1 MSVLKNLR
9 TLSTMEY
16 YKLAI
21 FIRRDLTQIMLRDFG
36 TRRNLRTIHHVI
48 KDISDEDQKLI
59 DGVFEKYGK
68 ATGRQFESEMPEWF
82 ITSEQKYISRHLWDL
97 ITYITE
103 ANSIYPLIPSEWDLR
118 RQYQDKAISCCY
130 GLYQE
135 LQYVQSIFPQDLIKL
150 APVLDNLEREVHL
163 LKGWRQSDNKRRKT
177 A

>member
-9 TLSTMEY
+9 TLSIMEY

-82 ITSEQKYISRHLWDL
+82 ITS
-97 ITYITE
+97 
-103 ANSIYPLIPSEWDLR
+103 
-118 RQYQDKAISCCY
+118 
-130 GLYQE
+130 
-135 LQYVQSIFPQDLIKL
+135 
-150 APVLDNLEREVHL
+150 
-163 LKGWRQSDNKRRKT
+163 
-177 A
+177 

>member
-9 TLSTMEY
+9 TLSNMEY

-21 FIRRDLTQIMLRDFG
+21 FIRRDLTQILLRDFC
-36 TRRNLRTIHHVI
+36 TKKNLRTIHHVI
-48 KDISDEDQKLI
+48 KEISDDDQKLI
-59 DGVFEKYGK
+59 DGIFEKYGK
-68 ATGRQFESEMPEWF
+68 TTNRQFESEMPEWF
-82 ITSEQKYISRHLWDL
+82 INAEQKYISRHLWDL

-118 RQYQDKAISCCY
+118 RSYQDKAIGCCY

-135 LQYVQSIFPQDLIKL
+135 LQYVQSIFPQDLNKL
-150 APVLDNLEREVHL
+150 SPVLENIEREVNL